1 MVAGMLG
8 GGDPLKD
15 WEDRH
20 NVKAWPFGEDVVL
33 ESYRYAPGPTAE
45 LLKHAHEEYQI
56 CLSLDFPGEY
66 RFRGESHAVPVGSL
80 SVIHPG
86 EVHSARDP
94 KDRRDR
100 AEYRMMYASP
110 NLIGQV
116 AAETDGRETA
126 SPPIFPN
133 PVLLD
138 GDLAR
143 RFMKLHA
150 ALEGSAS
157 RLEKDSRLLSALA
170 CFLLRHAD
178 MRPPPEPPGRER
190 RAVKLVRGYL
200 EDNLGENVSLEELSS
215 LAHLSPFHLSR
226 VFKNE
231 VGIPPHA
238 YQTQA
243 RVARANGLLLR
254 GWPITRVALET
265 GFADQSHLARHFKR
279 LVGVAPGS
287 YARNS
292 KNVR

>member
-8 GGDPLKD
+8 AGGLLKD

-20 NVKAWPFGEDVVL
+20 PVKAWSFGEDVVL
-33 ESYRYAPGPTAE
+33 ESCRYAPGPAAE
-45 LLKHAHEEYQI
+45 LPKHAHEEYQI
-56 CLSLDFPGEY
+56 CLSLNF
-66 RFRGESHAVPVGSL
+66 
-80 SVIHPG
+80 PG

-110 NLIGQV
+110 NLLGQV
-116 AAETDGRETA
+116 AAEIDGRETA
-126 SPPIFPN
+126 SPPFFPN

-157 RLEKDSRLLSALA
+157 RLEKDSRLLSVLA

-178 MRPPPEPPGRER
+178 MRPSPEPPGSEH

-243 RVARANGLLLR
+243 RVARAKGLLLG

-279 LVGVAPGS
+279 LVGVARGS

-292 KNVR
+292 KNVQ